1 MIQSVSTRS
10 KLAVVEDLCAVTVFF
25 GLRCIVLRFST
36 RSIHAGDRLEDE
48 VGAVTVPIYQVSTFR
63 QREPGVEGEYVYA
76 RTGNPTRG
84 ALERALASLEEGEHG
99 LAFGSGM
106 AAITTIALSILNEG
120 DHVVSIQDLYGGTR
134 RLFDRIMK
142 NFGVRFTYVKGA
154 DPEDFQGGIR
164 PETKIVWVETP
175 TNPLLQIVDIATAA
189 KSAHEHN
196 ALLVVD
202 NTFMS
207 PYLQQPLKLGADI
220 VIHSTTKYLGGHSD
234 LVGGAVVLS
243 DSSLYE
249 KVHFA
254 QNAAGAI
261 PGPFDCWLAL
271 RGIKT
276 LSVRMDKHCA
286 NAQKIAEF
294 LEPHPKVQSV
304 IYPGLVSHPQH
315 SLAKKQMRG
324 FGGMITLRLKGNFEA
339 CKRLL
344 KNVKVFT
351 VAESLGG
358 VESLIEHPS
367 SMTHASVPKE
377 ERERIGVTDSLIRLS
392 VGLEDVEDLITD
404 LSEGLEHV

>member
-1 MIQSVSTRS
+1 M
-10 KLAVVEDLCAVTVFF
+10 VESLCAVKVFSV
-25 GLRCIVLRFST
+25 LRCTVLRFST

-76 RTGNPTRG
+76 RTGNPTRS

-106 AAITTIALSILNEG
+106 AAITTLALSLLSKG
-120 DHVVSIQDLYGGTR
+120 DHVIAVQDLYGGTR

-142 NFGVRFTYVKGA
+142 NFGVQFTYVKGS
-154 DPEDFQGGIR
+154 DPEDFQRGIR

-175 TNPLLQIVDIATAA
+175 TNPLLQIIDIPTAA
-189 KSAHEHN
+189 KSAHDHN

-220 VIHSTTKYLGGHSD
+220 VLHSTTKYLGGHSD

-243 DSSLYE
+243 NYSLYE

-254 QNAAGAI
+254 QNAAGAV

-276 LSVRMDKHCA
+276 LSVRMDRHCA
-286 NAQKIAEF
+286 NAKKIAEF
-294 LEPHPKVQSV
+294 LETHSKVRKV

-315 SLAKKQMRG
+315 SLAEKQMSG
-324 FGGMITLRLKGNFEA
+324 FGGMVSLHLKGDFEA

>member
-1 MIQSVSTRS
+1 M
-10 KLAVVEDLCAVTVFF
+10 VEGLCAVKILSE
-25 GLRCIVLRFST
+25 LRCSVLRFST

-48 VGAVTVPIYQVSTFR
+48 AGAVTVPIYQVSTFR

-76 RTGNPTRG
+76 RTGNPTRN
-84 ALERALASLEEGEHG
+84 ALERALASLEEGKYG

-106 AAITTIALSILNEG
+106 AAITTVSLSLLREG
-120 DHVVSIQDLYGGTR
+120 DHVVAVQDLYGGTR

-142 NFGVRFTYVKGA
+142 NFGVQFTYVKGSE
-154 DPEDFQGGIR
+154 PKDFQGAIR
-164 PETKIVWVETP
+164 PKTKIVWVETP
-175 TNPLLQIVDIATAA
+175 TNPLLQIIDIQTAA
-189 KSAHEHN
+189 KSAHDHN

-220 VIHSTTKYLGGHSD
+220 VLHSTTKYLGGHSD

-276 LSVRMDKHCA
+276 LSVRMDRHCA

-294 LEPHPKVQSV
+294 LDTHPKVASV

-315 SLAKKQMRG
+315 SLAEKQMSG
-324 FGGMITLRLKGNFEA
+324 PGGMISFRLKGDFEA
-339 CKRLL
+339 CKKLL

-404 LSEGLEHV
+404 LSEGLAHV

>member
-1 MIQSVSTRS
+1 MPVKLSSVES
-10 KLAVVEDLCAVTVFF
+10 LCAVKMGFVS
-25 GLRCIVLRFST
+25 RWVLMRFST
-36 RSIHAGDRLEDE
+36 RSIHSGDRPEDE
-48 VGAVTVPIYQVSTFR
+48 AGAVTVPIYQVSTFR
-63 QREPGVEGEYVYA
+63 QKEPGVESQYVYA
-76 RTGNPTRG
+76 RTSNPTRE
-84 ALERALASLEEGEHG
+84 ALERTLASLEEGEHG

-106 AAITTIALSILNEG
+106 AAITTVALSLLNEG
-120 DHVVSIQDLYGGTR
+120 DHVVAVQDLYGGTR
-134 RLFDRIMK
+134 RLFDHIMR
-142 NFGVRFTYVKGA
+142 NFGVQFTYVKGS
-154 DPEDFQGGIR
+154 DSEDFERQIR
-164 PETKIVWVETP
+164 PETKLVWVETP
-175 TNPLLQIVDIATAA
+175 TNPLLQLIDLPTAA
-189 KSAHEHN
+189 KSAHNHN

-220 VIHSTTKYLGGHSD
+220 VLHSTTKYLGGHSD

-243 DSSLYE
+243 NPSLYE

-254 QNAAGAI
+254 QNAAGAV

-276 LSVRMDKHCA
+276 LSLRMDRHCA

-304 IYPGLVSHPQH
+304 IYPGLASHAQH
-315 SLAKKQMRG
+315 SLAEKQMSG
-324 FGGMITLRLKGNFEA
+324 FGGMISLRLNGNFEA

-344 KNVKVFT
+344 KSVKVFT

-367 SMTHASVPKE
+367 SMTHASVPRV
-377 ERERIGVTDSLIRLS
+377 ERERIGITDSLIRLS

-404 LSEGLEHV
+404 LSEGLEQV